1 MSGGPD
7 KIQVKYEELEY
18 MMRLMHHMA
27 DKMAQKQKI
36 YRYFMREIEEGAWL
50 GEAATAHHHEL
61 RDEILPALQ
70 RLHDVY
76 ADIANALDQARMQFQ
91 EAEQDAAAKFREGPP
106 TGGSAFAGA
115 SAGASASVGVTD

>member
-7 KIQVKYEELEY
+7 KIQIKYEQLEIIAAL
-18 MMRLMHHMA
+18 MRQMA
-27 DKMAQKQKI
+27 VEVSQKQKV
-36 YRYFMREIEEGAWL
+36 YHQMMRELEDGAWL
-50 GEAATAHHHEL
+50 GDAATAHHHEL

-76 ADIANALDQARMQFQ
+76 ADIANALDRARMEFM

>member
-1 MSGGPD
+1 MSGGTD

-18 MMRLMHHMA
+18 IIRLMHHMA
-27 DKMAQKQKI
+27 EKMAQRQKI
-36 YRYFMREIEEGAWL
+36 YRYLMRDLEEGAWV
-50 GEAATAHHHEL
+50 GKAATAHHHEL

-76 ADIANALDQARMQFQ
+76 ANLANTVDQVRMQFQ

-106 TGGSAFAGA
+106 TGGGGFVGA
-115 SAGASASVGVTD
+115 SAGASGNVGVSD

>member
-7 KIQVKYEELEY
+7 KIQVKYDQLEY
-18 MMRLMHHMA
+18 IMKFMRHMA
-27 DKMAQKQKI
+27 EQMDWRQKI
-36 YRYFMREIEEGAWL
+36 YRRVMLDLEEGAWI
-50 GEAATAHHHEL
+50 GDAATAHHHEL

-76 ADIANALDQARMQFQ
+76 ADIANAVDQARMQFM

-106 TGGSAFAGA
+106 AGGSGFAGA
-115 SAGASASVGVTD
+115 SAGASANVGVTD